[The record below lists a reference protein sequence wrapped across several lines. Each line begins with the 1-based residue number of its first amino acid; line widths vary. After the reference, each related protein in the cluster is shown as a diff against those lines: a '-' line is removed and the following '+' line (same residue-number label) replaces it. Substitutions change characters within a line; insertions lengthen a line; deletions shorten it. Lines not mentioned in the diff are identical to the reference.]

1 MNAMTAVLS
10 DQFKT
15 DLLECMT
22 EWLERAE
29 DRNKWAER
37 GEEDTVLQPG
47 EELVEILDFED
58 YTHSSGYCE
67 TCYYE
72 TTYCK
77 ITARTSE
84 GREAVY
90 HYSDD
95 FTELVRDLVR
105 DK

>member
-1 MNAMTAVLS
+1 VPAMMSALS
-10 DQFKT
+10 DQFKS
-15 DLLECMT
+15 DVLSCMT
-22 EWLERAE
+22 TWLERAE
-29 DRNKWAER
+29 ESNKWCEL
-37 GEEDTVLQPG
+37 GEEDTVLEPG
-47 EELVEILDFED
+47 ETLVELLDFED

-77 ITARTSE
+77 ITAKTSE

-95 FTELVRDLVR
+95 FTELVRDLVNQ
-105 DK
+105 